1 MTGLIII
8 ALLATATIA
17 AASSPD
23 EEQRAAALPPKTATL
38 DAAMTDLEVLVA
50 RGCIASVE
58 EWEADLAPGARV
70 AGERAAMILE
80 KLAGLFTPVGSV
92 QEAIAELVARRM
104 ISTPES
110 WRRLAVKGRTCAGDD
125 LAMVVSRVVSRFWQP
140 IPTPHSFAARPLETL
155 NPLDVKEHYDVIIAG
170 AGTGGCGAA
179 IQAARM
185 GCSVLLVEQTDL
197 VGGQAFAAG
206 VTSMDEGKP
215 FIRDRG
221 LYRELCGLIQAY
233 YEPLGVDFVTA
244 YQRTTPAAEPR
255 VGREL
260 LLRMLGDARGAG
272 TLDLALRTGVTDVK
286 QQGNTIVGVTI
297 ACPDGPEQV
306 TRKIACGVLID
317 ATEWGD
323 VLPLTGARYRAGG
336 STSDK
341 VDPRKQIQNLTWTAV
356 VKQYPAGVPS
366 ELRLTTPPP
375 DYDAFLPEFRASLAL
390 GDPGELGPSP
400 PGEPWN
406 WRRFIEYRGMPDST
420 RKERHNG
427 ITRTHLNYNNDFP
440 VRVADLED
448 PECRIQTCQKAV
460 LKTLCLLH
468 YMQTE
473 LGHDDW
479 SVANDE
485 EYDTPFNRSQVETL
499 IASRP
504 EVAAYRDVLRHFPIM
519 PYVRESRR
527 IVGLHTLT
535 AREIERRPGTPTQFP
550 DTVAV
555 GDYAVDLHGSM
566 KPELL
571 EPEFDRIED
580 IPRKFGERGLGPFA
594 IPFRSFIPEKID
606 GLLAAEKNIS
616 QSRLANGATR
626 LQPSTLNMGQAAGA
640 IAALSIKQK
649 TPPRALDPADVQ
661 QVLLEAGCPLT
672 LLPVASAPGSDD
684 WIMQQRQALRDS
696 QPISRA
702 P

>member
-1 MTGLIII
+1 MIGLLLV
-8 ALLATATIA
+8 ATLATATIA
-17 AASSPD
+17 AASSPND
-23 EEQRAAALPPKTATL
+23 AGRPPRTAAPDGSLA
-38 DAAMTDLEVLVA
+38 DLKVLVA
-50 RGCIASVE
+50 RGCIASVDD
-58 EWEADLAPGARV
+58 WEADLAPGARV

-92 QEAIAELVARRM
+92 EQAIAELVARRM
-104 ISTPES
+104 ISTPEV
-110 WRRLAVKGRTCAGDD
+110 WRRLAVKGRTCASND
-125 LAMVVSRVVSRFWQP
+125 LAMVVRRVVSRFWQP
-140 IPTPHSFAARPLETL
+140 IPTPRSFAARPLE
-155 NPLDVKEHYDVIIAG
+155 PLDPLAVKKHYDVIIAG

-215 FIRDRG
+215 FVRERG

-272 TLDLALRTGVTDVK
+272 TLDLALRTGVTDVNK
-286 QQGNTIVGVTI
+286 QGDTVAGVTL
-297 ACPDGPEQV
+297 ACQGGPETV
-306 TRKIACGVLID
+306 TRKVACGVLID

-323 VLPLTGARYRAGG
+323 VIPLTGARYRAGG
-336 STSDK
+336 STSDN

-356 VKQYPAGVPS
+356 VKEYAAGVPS

-375 DYDAFLPEFRASLAL
+375 DYEAFLPEFRRSLAL

-406 WRRFIEYRGMPDST
+406 WRRFIEFRGMPDST

-448 PECRIQTCQKAV
+448 PERRMQTCQRAV

-485 EYDTPFNRSQVETL
+485 GYDTPFNRNQVEAV
-499 IASRP
+499 IAARP
-504 EVAAYRDVLRHFPIM
+504 EMAAYRDVLRHFPIM

-535 AREIERRPGTPTQFP
+535 AREIERRPGRPTQFP

-594 IPFRSFIPEKID
+594 IPFRCFIPETID

-640 IAALSIKQK
+640 IAALSVKQK
-649 TPPRALDPADVQ
+649 TPLRALDPADVQ

-672 LLPVASAPGSDD
+672 LSPVASAPGSDD
-684 WIMQQRQALRDS
+684 WMMQQRKALRAS
-696 QPISRA
+696 PPISSG